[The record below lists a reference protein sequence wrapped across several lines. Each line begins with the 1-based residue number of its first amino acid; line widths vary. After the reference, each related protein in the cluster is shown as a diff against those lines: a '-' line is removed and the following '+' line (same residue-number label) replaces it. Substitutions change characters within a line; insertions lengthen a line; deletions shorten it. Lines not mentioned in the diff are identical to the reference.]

1 MPNKGNATRVPI
13 AAPGGWLGRRTV
25 LNDWSLL
32 YLFSWD
38 VELRLDRETLGAI
51 PGGTRINI
59 FARPELSN
67 VYHVGR
73 EPTIAGVGDGAIT
86 GRLVWGG
93 DELLLRD
100 DDGAVGDIR
109 VTVQT
114 DDAAY
119 IHVWY
124 KAVGFLGPGGA
135 RRLVEKKKRDR
146 IGTEDEPSVSP
157 IVASPRFQTAHPRY
171 RWLNALQGIGFASVE
186 IVNSNFRR
194 STADIYAIT

>member
-1 MPNKGNATRVPI
+1 MLNKIPI
-13 AAPGGWLGRRTV
+13 AKDSAWLGGRTV

-38 VELRLDRETLGAI
+38 VELRLDRDNLGAI
-51 PGGTRINI
+51 PSGTRINI
-59 FARPELSN
+59 FARPELSS
-67 VYHVGR
+67 VYNVGR
-73 EPTIAGVGDGAIT
+73 EPTIAGVGDGAIS

-93 DELLLRD
+93 DELLLRN

-109 VTVQT
+109 VTVET
-114 DDAAY
+114 DDSAL

-124 KAVGFLGPGGA
+124 QAVGFLGQGGA
-135 RRLVEKKKRDR
+135 RRLVEKKRRDR
-146 IGTEDEPSVSP
+146 IGSEDEPSVSP
-157 IVASPRFQTAHPRY
+157 IIASPRFQTAHPRY
-171 RWLNALQGIGFASVE
+171 RWLNALQGVGFAAVE